1 MFHRNVSLST
11 TTVILNVTKLQLRIG
26 EHYNSYLVD
35 SLRVFWNIVLSN
47 LKLFFIVVFSFTNL
61 VGNQNVNKPTSSKL
75 FDQTWIPNQVEN
87 VIQNRFR
94 HFQPKL
100 KNKLD
105 TCKRKICIRVVNLR
119 RAFIFFL
126 IQWDL
131 LESMF
136 RPFITTVISEGD
148 NKI

>member
-94 HFQPKL
+94 NFQVRFKT
-100 KNKLD
+100 NEYNED
-105 TCKRKICIRVVNLR
+105 IHKRGEYAPNIRFFFNLY
-119 RAFIFFL
+119 
-126 IQWDL
+126 L
-131 LESMF
+131 LQSMLHGS
-136 RPFITTVISEGD
+136 ISTHG
-148 NKI
+148 